1 MLRRTC
7 IIFLFL
13 KQFSTQ
19 LVEEAEVFSRCSSS
33 LLAVRL
39 KVVSL
44 ELSWMRVLVFLT
56 ALAKATLPSR
66 VVTVLDETPQG
77 SSASC
82 SPVWLKGVTLGLAGS
97 DGSRGGGGGGG
108 GGGTARVAGGGSA
121 VQVQGLSPCNLVCLH
136 ALIAAALILS
146 GTLGPSWFTVL
157 EAHRNT

>member
-1 MLRRTC
+1 MLRHTR

-77 SSASC
+77 PSVSC

-97 DGSRGGGGGGG
+97 GGGRGGGGGG

-121 VQVQGLSPCNLVCLH
+121 VQVPGLSPCNLVCLH
-136 ALIAAALILS
+136 ALVTAALILS
-146 GTLGPSWFTVL
+146 GMLGPSWFTVL
-157 EAHRNT
+157 EAHQNI